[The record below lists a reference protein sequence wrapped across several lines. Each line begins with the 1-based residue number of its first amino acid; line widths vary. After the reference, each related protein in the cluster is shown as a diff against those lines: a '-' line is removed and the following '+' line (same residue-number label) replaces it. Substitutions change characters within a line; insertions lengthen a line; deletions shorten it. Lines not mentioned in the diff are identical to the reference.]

1 MLIEYKVSNFRSIYS
16 EQSFNMMA
24 IKSYKEKMDTNTI
37 SYTDQ
42 ISLLKSTAIYG
53 PNASGKSTLL
63 ESLDVFRD
71 MVLYSSTKFDIN
83 TNLPITPFAF
93 GLNSKEE
100 PTSFEITFVE
110 DNVKYVLGLVLNEE
124 RILEEYLIAYP
135 KTQPQNL
142 YIRMYDEEN
151 NEYKYQYGSNLKGQK
166 KIWEKATK
174 KNSLFLSTAI
184 NLQNDNANQLL
195 SVYNWFSKRLNSV
208 SIHGWSDK
216 LSKEYCTKENTKNQI
231 INFLKLS
238 GIDIEDIIVETEKLD
253 NLFPSLSSKS
263 SNNEDDKK
271 LTEIEDSM
279 KQMESLLHKLVSSE
293 RLEELKKITKIK
305 FVHSNGISLSL
316 SSQSDG
322 TKKLFSFASHWLESL
337 KNGKVLFIDELNDN
351 FHPALVK
358 LLVDMFNDNEFNKN
372 NAQLIFTTHETS
384 ILNQDVLR
392 RDQVWFCDR
401 MDDLSTKVYPL
412 SDFKPRKE
420 FENLENSYLI
430 GRYGALPY
438 FNKVM
443 YKMNIIKAQ

>member
-1 MLIEYKVSNFRSIYS
+1 M
-16 EQSFNMMA
+16 
-24 IKSYKEKMDTNTI
+24 
-37 SYTDQ
+37 
-42 ISLLKSTAIYG
+42 
-53 PNASGKSTLL
+53 
-63 ESLDVFRD
+63 
-71 MVLYSSTKFDIN
+71 
-83 TNLPITPFAF
+83 
-93 GLNSKEE
+93 
-100 PTSFEITFVE
+100 
-110 DNVKYVLGLVLNEE
+110 
-124 RILEEYLIAYP
+124 
-135 KTQPQNL
+135 
-142 YIRMYDEEN
+142 
-151 NEYKYQYGSNLKGQK
+151 
-166 KIWEKATK
+166 
-174 KNSLFLSTAI
+174 
-184 NLQNDNANQLL
+184 
-195 SVYNWFSKRLNSV
+195 
-208 SIHGWSDK
+208 
-216 LSKEYCTKENTKNQI
+216 
-231 INFLKLS
+231 
-238 GIDIEDIIVETEKLD
+238 D
-253 NLFPSLSSKS
+253 NLFSPLSSKS

-279 KQMESLLHKLVSSE
+279 KQMENLLHKLVSSE

-401 MDDLSTKVYPL
+401 TDDLSTKVYPL